1 MDEKYQGFYRVLSSR
16 ASWHAYNGGIYFV
29 TICTKD
35 RVHYFGEISNGE
47 MKLTEI
53 GKITQKRIQQIAE
66 HNPYAIIP
74 LFVIMPNHI
83 YLIAIIEDVC
93 RDVPWRV
100 STEGKNVIMQN
111 IANKQGRLSTMIG
124 GFKQSITRFARQNN
138 IPFAWQPRFY
148 DRIIR
153 KTDDLN
159 RIAEYIDTN
168 VVRWEYDELYG

>member
-74 LFVIMPNHI
+74 LFVNLP
-83 YLIAIIEDVC
+83 V
-93 RDVPWRV
+93 
-100 STEGKNVIMQN
+100 T
-111 IANKQGRLSTMIG
+111 
-124 GFKQSITRFARQNN
+124 
-138 IPFAWQPRFY
+138 
-148 DRIIR
+148 
-153 KTDDLN
+153 
-159 RIAEYIDTN
+159 
-168 VVRWEYDELYG
+168 

>member
-1 MDEKYQGFYRVLSSR
+1 M
-16 ASWHAYNGGIYFV
+16 YFV

-35 RVHYFGEISNGE
+35 RAHYFGEISNGD
-47 MKLTEI
+47 MKLAEI
-53 GKITQKRIQQIAE
+53 GIITQKRIQQITE

-83 YLIAIIEDVC
+83 HMIAIIDDGC

-124 GFKQSITRFARQNN
+124 GFKQSITRFARHNN

-153 KTDDLN
+153 KTDDMN
-159 RIAEYIDTN
+159 RIAEYIENN
-168 VVRWEYDELYG
+168 VLRWELDELYG

>member
-83 YLIAIIEDVC
+83 HLIAIIEDVC

-124 GFKQSITRFARQNN
+124 GVQTIYHSFCPPEQYSICLATAILR
-138 IPFAWQPRFY
+138 PYYP
-148 DRIIR
+148 
-153 KTDDLN
+153 
-159 RIAEYIDTN
+159 
-168 VVRWEYDELYG
+168 